1 LKNDGAAVETSG
13 AFEVVTLTLVV
24 GNRGFPVP
32 EGAASSADS
41 NGFGGAKL
49 DKEAANGLGEAT
61 GVVFFSVVAVGLGK
75 VKGEVAGGVPAF
87 TPVSAGLGKAN
98 GDAGAPAFSAVS
110 AGLGNA
116 IKGAV
121 DTATG

>member
-1 LKNDGAAVETSG
+1 LKSDGAVVETSG
-13 AFEVVTLTLVV
+13 AFEVVTLAPGV
-24 GNRGFPVP
+24 GNGDFPIP

-49 DKEAANGLGEAT
+49 DKEAANGLGEAA

-87 TPVSAGLGKAN
+87 TPVSAGLGKEKRE
-98 GDAGAPAFSAVS
+98 GIGGVPS
-110 AGLGNA
+110 
-116 IKGAV
+116 
-121 DTATG
+121 